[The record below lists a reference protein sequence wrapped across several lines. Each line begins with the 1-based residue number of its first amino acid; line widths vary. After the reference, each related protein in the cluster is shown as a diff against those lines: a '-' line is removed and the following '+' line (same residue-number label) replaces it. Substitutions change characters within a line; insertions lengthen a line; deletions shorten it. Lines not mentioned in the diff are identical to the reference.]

1 MSECGYACED
11 CRGQGRIVKKSR
23 KKRVSAPVIS
33 NCDKCLGV
41 GVIAGKCP
49 EASSPESASVDV
61 DVAIVGCGIGGA
73 ALALALQ
80 QRGISHAVFERDL
93 DFKQRKQGYGLTMQ
107 QGSIALARLG
117 IAVTGTA
124 SLSHVSRLPNGEVL
138 GCYGRELDDRREA
151 LAEKGNSDAVIQSS
165 HKTRHNIQ
173 IPRQRLR
180 AMLVHRLNK
189 VYWDH
194 KFTKFESPN
203 PNWVELHFENHPTK
217 VIKASVVV
225 GADGIFSPVTKQIR
239 KNQDELVYLGVIVM
253 LGICNAP
260 GLTALHRRVTQTL
273 DGETRIFTMPFTSSG
288 DPAEE
293 VEIETAYFDQQRFRP
308 QTDVVMWQLS
318 FTCSEEFAIAL
329 GKQGGEALKLEA
341 QRRLQGWH
349 TPLPELVDLT
359 DPMDITGYPTYDR
372 DQMVFPSP
380 ESQSR
385 CTVLGDA
392 AHCMS
397 PFKGQGANQAL
408 VDAISLARRLST
420 VFGPFAT
427 GENHVCQQLR
437 EFEAELVTRAGE
449 KVEASRIAA
458 KYLHSK
464 DALQVGNCVRS
475 AASMSQIERIANVSE
490 QEHELRRAN
499 AKRLLES

>member
-1 MSECGYACED
+1 MNKCGYACED
-11 CRGQGRIVKKSR
+11 CRGQGRTVKKSR

-41 GVIAGKCP
+41 GVIAGQCP
-49 EASSPESASVDV
+49 PASLPACSSVDV

-80 QRGISHAVFERDL
+80 QRGISYAVFERDL

-124 SLSHVSRLPNGEVL
+124 SLSHVSRLPSGEVL
-138 GCYGRELDDRREA
+138 GCYGRELDGRRET
-151 LAEKGNSDAVIQSS
+151 LASSDAVIQSS

-180 AMLVHRLNK
+180 AMLVHRLNQ
-189 VYWDH
+189 VHWDH
-194 KFTKFESPN
+194 KFARFESPS
-203 PNWVELHFENHPTK
+203 PDWVELHFDNHPNK
-217 VIKASVVV
+217 VFKASIVV

-239 KNQDELVYLGVIVM
+239 KNRDELVYLGVIVM

-273 DGETRIFTMPFTSSG
+273 DGETRIFTMPFTSSV
-288 DPAEE
+288 DPVEE
-293 VEIETAYFDQQRFRP
+293 VEIETAYFDQERFRP

-318 FTCSEEFAIAL
+318 FTCSEEFAVEL

-341 QRRLQGWH
+341 QRRVRGWH
-349 TPLPELVDLT
+349 APLPELVELT
-359 DPMDITGYPTYDR
+359 NALDITGYPTYDR
-372 DQMVFPSP
+372 DQMVFPSA

-427 GENHVCQQLR
+427 GEANVCQQLR
-437 EFEAELVTRAGE
+437 DFEAELVTRAGE
-449 KVEASRIAA
+449 KVEASRTAA

-475 AASMSQIERIANVSE
+475 AASMSQIERVANVSE

-499 AKRLLES
+499 AKRLIEG